1 MAKFIEFNE
10 YDALGL
16 ADLVRNGQVTPVEL
30 VEAAIDRIEAMNG
43 PLNAVVEKLY
53 EAALRR
59 AATLRPIDGPL
70 VGVPM
75 LVKDLMSPLAG
86 THLTSGSRFCA
97 DLIADYDAELFCR
110 YQRAGLIILGKTNT
124 PEFGMM
130 PVTEPVLFGPCRN
143 PWALDRT
150 PGGSSGGSAAA
161 VAAGMVPLA
170 HGGDGGGSL
179 RIPASCCALF
189 GLKPS
194 RGRNPTGPHASERW
208 LGFAT
213 EHAVTR
219 SVRDSAALLDTSAGP
234 EETSSYWAPPADRPF
249 LAEVGAPVS
258 RLRIAISD
266 QPQLPAKV
274 HPDCCAAVRD
284 AALLCA
290 SLGHHV
296 EEASPPVDPDT
307 LAHAFFV
314 VVCGSVAAGIEEAAK
329 ARGRRPD
336 RHELEIATW
345 LAELL
350 GREFSA
356 GQLVTALETLQAQ
369 ARAVHRFFGNY
380 DVLLTPTL
388 GSPPLPIGALA
399 PRGAE
404 LLAHRTI
411 ANLRLGPVLRLP
423 RFIQAA
429 INRVFEFVPFTP
441 LANITGQPSM
451 SVPLF
456 WNANG
461 LPIGTSFTA
470 RLGKEDVLFRLASAL
485 ETARPWFHRTAPH
498 FGAVSSLDAK
508 RAS

>member
-1 MAKFIEFNE
+1 
-10 YDALGL
+10 
-16 ADLVRNGQVTPVEL
+16 
-30 VEAAIDRIEAMNG
+30 
-43 PLNAVVEKLY
+43 
-53 EAALRR
+53 
-59 AATLRPIDGPL
+59 
-70 VGVPM
+70 M

-86 THLTSGSRFCA
+86 THFTSGSRFCA
-97 DLIADYDAELFCR
+97 GLIADRDAELFRR

-150 PGGSSGGSAAA
+150 PGGSSGGSGAA

-179 RIPASCCALF
+179 RIPASCCGLF
-189 GLKPS
+189 ALKPS

-213 EHAVTR
+213 EHAITR
-219 SVRDSAALLDTSAGP
+219 SVRDSAALLDASAGP
-234 EETSSYWAPPADRPF
+234 EETSSYWAPPAERPF
-249 LAEVGAPVS
+249 LAEVGAPVG
-258 RLRIAISD
+258 RLRIAFSD
-266 QPQLPAKV
+266 RPHMPARV
-274 HPDCCAAVRD
+274 HPDCRAAVRD
-284 AALLCA
+284 AALLCEN
-290 SLGHHV
+290 LGHDV
-296 EEASPPVDPDT
+296 EEASPPIEPET

-329 ARGRRPD
+329 ARGRRPHRD
-336 RHELEIATW
+336 ELEIATW

-350 GREFSA
+350 GRELSA
-356 GQLVTALETLQAQ
+356 GQLVAALEALQAQ
-369 ARAVHRFFGNY
+369 ARAVHHFFSTY

-388 GSPPLPIGALA
+388 GRPPLPIGALA

-411 ANLRLGPVLRLP
+411 ANLRLGSVLRLP
-423 RFIQAA
+423 RVVQSA
-429 INRVFEFVPFTP
+429 INRVFAFVPFTP

-470 RLGKEDVLFRLASAL
+470 ALGKEDVLFRLASAL
-485 ETARPWFHRTAPH
+485 ELARPWFRRTPPY
-498 FGAVSSLDAK
+498 FGVVNPLGAR